1 LSPYSPVS
9 RVRCVGGNGQS
20 SLGRVSVLLQVYLEF
35 VLLIIIALV
44 VASGI
49 VVVVIQLV
57 ESLTL
62 HSFGVNVRAIT
73 LNLVSVLYN
82 ILLLIIAVDI
92 MRTIVVSIDER
103 RLYVQAAVE
112 AAALAIIRGIIGS
125 ELRHLEPM
133 GILIYCVALAVVV
146 GSMIAM
152 GKMYKG

>member
-1 LSPYSPVS
+1 M
-9 RVRCVGGNGQS
+9 GGNGQS

-73 LNLVSVLYN
+73 LNLVSVLDN

>member
-1 LSPYSPVS
+1 V
-9 RVRCVGGNGQS
+9 VRFVAGSERQS
-20 SLGRVSVLLQVYLEF
+20 SLGRISTLMQIYLEF

-44 VASGI
+44 VGSGI
-49 VVVVIQLV
+49 VVVVIQLI

-62 HSFGVNVRAIT
+62 HSFGVNIRAIT
-73 LNLVSVLYN
+73 LNLVSVLDN

-133 GILIYCVALAVVV
+133 GILIYCIALAVVV
-146 GSMIAM
+146 ASMIAM
-152 GKMYKG
+152 GKLYKG